1 MKSLKVIIPLLLVVC
16 IVVGAFYVL
25 SNKETNNTES
35 NQELSEVQEIL
46 AKDFTTSYPSSP
58 RMVVNYYSRIL
69 SALYNEEYTDEEFD
83 GLIAQLRMLMS
94 DELQEAN
101 PEQEYEASME
111 ADVLKNETMKR
122 KIRQYT
128 ISDTD
133 EVHYSA
139 QDGTNYAALTVDYRT
154 STDGK
159 IAHTYQEYLLEQDDQ
174 GNWKI
179 YGYQLTTPDEEEE

>member
-1 MKSLKVIIPLLLVVC
+1 MKNLKVIIPLLLVVC
-16 IVVGAFYVL
+16 IVVAGFYFL
-25 SNKETNNTES
+25 SNRETNSAENT
-35 NQELSEVQEIL
+35 QELSEVQEIL
-46 AKDFTTSYPSSP
+46 AKDFTASYPSSP

-83 GLIAQLRMLMS
+83 GLIAQLRELMS

-101 PEQEYEASME
+101 PQEEYKASME
-111 ADVLKNETMKR
+111 ADVLKNQTTKR

-139 QDGTNYAALTVDYRT
+139 QDGKDYASLKVDYRT
-154 STDGK
+154 STDGQ
-159 IAHTYQEYLLEQDDQ
+159 ISHTYQEYLLEQDDQ